1 MELKT
6 EDWTIICQNV
16 TNIILPMFRVPFPPR
31 VKSSMLS
38 ALFEIEAAK
47 YYNSINIPTRNAQ
60 SDFEPDITF
69 LRDNT
74 TLEIKVTKES
84 KSNRFR
90 GNKLSK
96 NDSHY
101 LLIVW
106 DFEMVNSLFEEETK
120 ETMTFDIVHAFIEQR
135 QWDKDCSNYNASFIT
150 KEFLNETTQL
160 IKNTFVRE

>member
-1 MELKT
+1 MNLKT

-16 TNIILPMFRVPFPPR
+16 TNVILPMFNVDFPVR

-90 GNKLSK
+90 GNKVSK
-96 NDSHY
+96 NVSHY

-106 DFEMVNSLFEEETK
+106 NECKNES
-120 ETMTFDIVHAFIEQR
+120 MTFDIVHSYIKQNE
-135 QWDKDCSNYNASFIT
+135 WDKECSNYNASFLSKKQL
-150 KEFLNETTQL
+150 KESTQL
-160 IKNTFVRE
+160 IEKTFIREN

>member
-90 GNKLSK
+90 GNKVSK

-106 DFEMVNSLFEEETK
+106 NECKNES
-120 ETMTFDIVHAFIEQR
+120 MTFDIVHSYIKQNE
-135 QWDKDCSNYNASFIT
+135 WDKECSNYNASFLSKKQL
-150 KEFLNETTQL
+150 KESTQL
-160 IKNTFVRE
+160 IEKTFIREN

>member
-1 MELKT
+1 MNLKT

-16 TNIILPMFRVPFPPR
+16 TNVILPMFNVDFPVR

-90 GNKLSK
+90 GNKVSK

-106 DFEMVNSLFEEETK
+106 NECKNES
-120 ETMTFDIVHAFIEQR
+120 MTFDIVHSYIKQNE
-135 QWDKDCSNYNASFIT
+135 WDKECSNYNASFLSKKQL
-150 KEFLNETTQL
+150 KESTQL
-160 IKNTFVRE
+160 IEKTFIREN